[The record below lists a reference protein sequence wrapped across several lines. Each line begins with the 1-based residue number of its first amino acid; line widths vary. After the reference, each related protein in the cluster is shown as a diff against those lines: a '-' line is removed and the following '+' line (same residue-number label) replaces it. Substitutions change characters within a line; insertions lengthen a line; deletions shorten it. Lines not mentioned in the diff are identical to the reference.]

1 MKIIRCLFSVLLI
14 TGFISVAI
22 SCAPEACFE
31 ETNSYLKA
39 SFYSDSTKKLL
50 APDSVTLAGSNQ
62 PDNKIYDK
70 SAGVQPALIPLDAS
84 SGICTFKISIN
95 GVADTIEFR
104 YTSFPHL
111 ISKECGY
118 TFYHNLDTFFYTRN
132 TIDYIYRSS
141 NSITTAN
148 EENIRIFY

>member
-1 MKIIRCLFSVLLI
+1 MMIIRYLFSALLI
-14 TGFISVAI
+14 CGFIKLVI
-22 SCAPEACFE
+22 SCTPEACFE

-39 SFYSDSTKKLL
+39 SFYSDSTKKQLT
-50 APDSVTLAGSNQ
+50 PDSVTIAGLDQ
-62 PDNKIYDK
+62 PANKIYDK
-70 SAGVQPALIPLDAS
+70 AAGVQPALFPLDAS
-84 SGICTFKISIN
+84 SGSCIFKIIIN

-104 YTSFPHL
+104 YNSFPHL

-118 TFYHNLDTFFYTRN
+118 TFYHNLDTFFYSRN